1 MAITVVRAASA
12 SSSGANSTL
21 TYAIDGTSGDCLE
34 VGAGLGDATFSSRVV
49 SGVTYAAASLTKVDN
64 AKHGTSGEAW
74 LGYKLAPAT
83 GSNNV
88 VVTYSGAAGAS
99 DAQHSAALLLSG
111 VDQTIPV
118 GTPAKSDGD
127 SNAQTVT
134 VTSAVGELVIDSGS
148 HGSGYTARGG
158 GQTGIPNADGWI
170 NINGSSGGGNGAWSY
185 ESGAASV
192 VMSWTVVADQW
203 QVVAVSFKPAA
214 GGPPITTEPQTI
226 AVIFGNAASF
236 TVEATGA
243 TDYQW
248 TENGANVGSNASS
261 YVTTQT
267 FAADQNARFAVS
279 AWNATGTTQSANAY
293 LRLTIGSGYYVQE
306 TVSSDRYTM
315 EDAGGFYVIEPWGG
329 AAAANNLG
337 PFFIGPLNGL
347 GTGGFFFK
355 DRLH

>member
-1 MAITVVRAASA
+1 
-12 SSSGANSTL
+12 
-21 TYAIDGTSGDCLE
+21 
-34 VGAGLGDATFSSRVV
+34 
-49 SGVTYAAASLTKVDN
+49 
-64 AKHGTSGEAW
+64 
-74 LGYKLAPAT
+74 
-83 GSNNV
+83 
-88 VVTYSGAAGAS
+88 
-99 DAQHSAALLLSG
+99 
-111 VDQTIPV
+111 
-118 GTPAKSDGD
+118 
-127 SNAQTVT
+127 
-134 VTSAVGELVIDSGS
+134 
-148 HGSGYTARGG
+148 
-158 GQTGIPNADGWI
+158 
-170 NINGSSGGGNGAWSY
+170 
-185 ESGAASV
+185 
-192 VMSWTVVADQW
+192 MSWTVLADEW
-203 QVVAVSFKPAA
+203 QVVAVSFKPADA
-214 GGPPITTEPQTI
+214 GPPITTEPQTI

-236 TVEATGA
+236 AVEATGA

-279 AWNATGTTQSANAY
+279 VWNATGTTQSANAY

-315 EDAGGFYVIEPWGG
+315 EDAGGFYIIEPWGG